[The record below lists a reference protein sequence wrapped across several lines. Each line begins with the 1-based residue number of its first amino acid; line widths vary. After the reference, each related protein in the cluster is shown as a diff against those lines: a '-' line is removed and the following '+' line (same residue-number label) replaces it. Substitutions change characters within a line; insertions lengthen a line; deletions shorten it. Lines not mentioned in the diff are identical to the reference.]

1 MVSVLEV
8 RNASKSFP
16 GVLALDDV
24 SLEIRP
30 NEVVGLIGENG
41 AGKSTLLKALNGAYW
56 LDRGEIRV
64 NGEPVDLKGPR
75 DAFDHGIAM
84 VYQEQ
89 SVLRTLSVAE
99 NVFLGRESEFTRF
112 GVLNKAAMNAAARTE
127 LENVHLDVDPAV
139 RVKIF
144 YGANATIRAF
154 PLSGSHITRFSMCA
168 LSFPNRISTGI
179 GKIQATPTLRGA
191 NERSR
196 TATHSPNPLLPL
208 DLHYSIRN
216 VHPAVLCG
224 DLTFAQR
231 QMVEIANAV
240 SLDSRID
247 GNIVVLLDEPTSVLE
262 SKEIEV
268 LFGIVR
274 ELKQRAAFVF
284 ISHRLDEVMD
294 LSDRIYVMRDGKVVS
309 EMPSAEATVSR
320 LRQLMVGRT
329 LRHEYYRESRQG
341 DPQAEVVLE
350 ARSITSPAGFRDVS
364 FTLRKG
370 EILGIA
376 GVIES
381 GREALARC
389 LAGLAPIESGT
400 LLVRGRECRFSHAAD
415 AVARGIGYLPQDRR
429 VEGLVTGAPVFE
441 NMTLAALRK
450 FARGGIVRA
459 AKEAQVAGEWIERLG
474 IKTPS
479 AKTYAGSL
487 SGGNQQKVVLSKWHI
502 ANSSIMILD
511 HPTRGIDV
519 GAKEDVYDLIRD
531 MTDAGL
537 SVILLGDTLEEVIG
551 LSHRIL
557 VMRDGVVSARFDAEP
572 EAKPDQIQ
580 LIQYMV

>member
-127 LENVHLDVDPAV
+127 LENVHLDVD
-139 RVKIF
+139 
-144 YGANATIRAF
+144 
-154 PLSGSHITRFSMCA
+154 
-168 LSFPNRISTGI
+168 
-179 GKIQATPTLRGA
+179 
-191 NERSR
+191 
-196 TATHSPNPLLPL
+196 
-208 DLHYSIRN
+208 
-216 VHPAVLCG
+216 PAVLCG

-511 HPTRGIDV
+511 HPTQGIDV